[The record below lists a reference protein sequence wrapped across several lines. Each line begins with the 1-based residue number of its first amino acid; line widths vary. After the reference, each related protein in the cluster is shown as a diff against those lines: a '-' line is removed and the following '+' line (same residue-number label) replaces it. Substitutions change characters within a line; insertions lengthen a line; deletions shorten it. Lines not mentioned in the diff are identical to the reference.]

1 MKLSLMM
8 SAIGVRPRVFGGFAL
23 ILSFLVLLAGFAMVQ
38 VEQIGGT
45 VNELVTS
52 AAGDAGMSQVRAAL
66 LGANGA
72 VEKFIRTWNVGDKE
86 TATKAIEGVGKLAD
100 EIEQKFGKLQAIA
113 EGAGPVRT
121 ELQTYRSSFAAAAE
135 AVDRLRAATTK
146 TDAHGANAALN
157 VGGIQVALANR
168 SDAER
173 LMNPM
178 RLAAVVDAVR
188 ITVMRYGTTLATAD
202 ADDAKLALTYAEL
215 AIADTEAEMA
225 GAGADDAKLKALVT
239 ALKTVMT
246 ADRAAL
252 DDVIKV
258 AGDLRAKQ
266 ADLAKASAAIDAQV
280 SKINERLGS
289 VRSERGAKT
298 AASVQQTQQT
308 LIFTAAGALVLGA
321 VLAWLIGAS
330 VSGPIRSMTDRM
342 QSLAAGEL
350 DEAIPGGDSRDE
362 IGRMARAV
370 EVFRENALAVRRM
383 QSEATTQRQATEAD
397 RARMMAQLASRFE
410 QGMQGVITGV
420 GGRAEDMGRSAE
432 ELARVAERGR
442 GLAEAVATRAEE
454 ASVNVQT
461 VASATQE
468 LAASIREI
476 SSQVQRSV
484 TVSSRATDETQRTS
498 ELIHGL
504 SSAAEKIGTI
514 IQLIQAIASQT
525 NLLALNATI
534 EAARAGDAGKGFA
547 IVASEVKN
555 LASQTAQATEQ
566 IASQIASI
574 QNVTGET
581 VAAITQFGA
590 TVKEMADIATAIAA
604 AVEEQGAAT
613 GDIARNVEQ
622 AASGTAAVTREIG
635 DVRAVAG
642 ETDAGAE
649 AALAAAAA
657 LQQQAVS
664 LKSNVDDFLHT
675 IRSAA

>member
-8 SAIGVRPRVFGGFAL
+8 SWIGVRPRVFGGFAL
-23 ILSFLVLLAGFAMVQ
+23 VLSFLVLLAGFAMVQ
-38 VEQIGGT
+38 VGQIGGT
-45 VNELVTS
+45 VNDLVNS

-66 LGANGA
+66 LGADGA
-72 VEKFIRTWNVGDKE
+72 VEKFIRTWKVGDKDA
-86 TATKAIEGVGKLAD
+86 ATKAIDGVGQLAD
-100 EIEQKFGKLQAIA
+100 QVDRQFGKLPAIA
-113 EGAGPVRT
+113 DGLGPVKT
-121 ELQTYRSSFAAAAE
+121 SLETYRSSFAAAAE
-135 AVDRLRAATTK
+135 AVDQLRAATTK
-146 TDAHGANAALN
+146 ADAHGAAAGLD

-173 LMNPM
+173 FLNPM

-188 ITVMRYGTTLATAD
+188 VTMMRYGTTLSTTN
-202 ADDAKLALTYAEL
+202 ADDAKLALMYAQN
-215 AIADTEAEMA
+215 AIADSEAEIA
-225 GAGADDAKLKALVT
+225 GGDAKLKSLVA
-239 ALKTVMT
+239 ALKTAIA
-246 ADRAAL
+246 ADAAAL
-252 DDVIKV
+252 DEVTRV

-266 ADLAKASAAIDAQV
+266 ADLAKASAAIDDEV
-280 SKINERLGS
+280 NKINQRLGR
-289 VRSERGAKT
+289 VRAEQGEKT
-298 AASVQQTQQT
+298 AAAVQQTQQT
-308 LIFTAAGALVLGA
+308 VILTAAGALVLGA
-321 VLAWLIGAS
+321 ILAWLIGAS
-330 VSGPIRSMTDRM
+330 VSGPIRAMTDRM

-350 DEAIPGGDSRDE
+350 DNAIPRGEQRDE

-383 QSEATTQRQATEAD
+383 EREAAAQRESTEAD
-397 RARMMAQLASRFE
+397 RVRMMAELAGRFE

-420 GGRAEDMGRSAE
+420 GGRAEEMGRSAT

-442 GLAEAVATRAEE
+442 GLAEAVATRAEQ

-484 TVSSRATDETQRTS
+484 TMSNRATDETQQTS
-498 ELIHGL
+498 KLIHGL
-504 SSAAEKIGTI
+504 SDAAEKIGTI

-534 EAARAGDAGKGFA
+534 EAARAGDAGRGFA

-555 LASQTAQATEQ
+555 LATQTAQATEQ
-566 IASQIASI
+566 IASQIATI
-574 QNVTGET
+574 QSATGES
-581 VAAITQFGA
+581 VAAIAKFGG

-613 GDIARNVEQ
+613 GEIARNVEQ
-622 AASGTAAVTREIG
+622 AANGTAAVTREIG

-649 AALAAAAA
+649 AALTAAAA

-675 IRSAA
+675 IRAAA

>member
-1 MKLSLMM
+1 MKLSLVM
-8 SAIGVRPRVFGGFAL
+8 SWIGVRPRVFGGFAL
-23 ILSFLVLLAGFAMVQ
+23 VLSFLVLLAGFAMVQ
-38 VEQIGGT
+38 VAQIGGT
-45 VNELVTS
+45 VNDLVNS

-66 LGANGA
+66 LGADGA
-72 VEKFIRTWNVGDKE
+72 VEKFIRTWNVGDKDA
-86 TATKAIEGVGKLAD
+86 ATKAIDGVGQLAD
-100 EIEQKFGKLQAIA
+100 QVERQFGTLRAIA
-113 EGAGPVRT
+113 DGLGPVKT
-121 ELQTYRSSFAAAAE
+121 SLETYRSSFAAAAE

-146 TDAHGANAALN
+146 ADAHGAAAGLD

-173 LMNPM
+173 LLNPM

-188 ITVMRYGTTLATAD
+188 ITMMRYGATLSTAN
-202 ADDAKLALTYAEL
+202 ADDAKLALMYAQN
-215 AIADTEAEMA
+215 AIADSEAEIT
-225 GAGADDAKLKALVT
+225 GPGDAKLKSLVS
-239 ALKTVMT
+239 ALKTAIV
-246 ADRAAL
+246 ADAVAL
-252 DDVIKV
+252 DEVTKV

-266 ADLAKASAAIDAQV
+266 ADLAKASAAIDGEV
-280 SKINERLGS
+280 NKINQKLGR
-289 VRSERGAKT
+289 VRAEQGEKT
-298 AASVQQTQQT
+298 AAAVQQTQQT
-308 LIFTAAGALVLGA
+308 VILTAAGALVLGA
-321 VLAWLIGAS
+321 ILAWLIGAS
-330 VSGPIRSMTDRM
+330 VSGPIRAMTDRM

-350 DEAIPGGDSRDE
+350 DHAIPGGESRDE

-383 QSEATTQRQATEAD
+383 EREAAAQRQSTETD
-397 RARMMAQLASRFE
+397 RVRMMAELAGRFE

-420 GGRAEDMGRSAE
+420 GGRAEEMGRSAT

-442 GLAEAVATRAEE
+442 GLAEAVATRAEQ

-484 TVSSRATDETQRTS
+484 TMSNRATDETQQTS
-498 ELIHGL
+498 KLIHGL
-504 SSAAEKIGTI
+504 SDAAEKIGTI
-514 IQLIQAIASQT
+514 VQLIQAIASQT

-534 EAARAGDAGKGFA
+534 EAARAGDAGRGFA

-555 LASQTAQATEQ
+555 LATQTAQATEQ
-566 IASQIASI
+566 IASQIATI
-574 QNVTGET
+574 QSATGES
-581 VAAITQFGA
+581 VAAIAKFGG

-613 GDIARNVEQ
+613 GEIARNVEQ
-622 AASGTAAVTREIG
+622 AANGTAAVTREIG
-635 DVRAVAG
+635 DVRVVAG

-649 AALAAAAA
+649 AALTAAAA

-675 IRSAA
+675 IRAAA

>member
-1 MKLSLMM
+1 MKLSLVM
-8 SAIGVRPRVFGGFAL
+8 SWIGVRPRVFGGFAL
-23 ILSFLVLLAGFAMVQ
+23 VLSFLVLLAGFAMVQ
-38 VEQIGGT
+38 VGQIGGT
-45 VNELVTS
+45 VNDLVNS

-66 LGANGA
+66 LGADGA
-72 VEKFIRTWNVGDKE
+72 VEKFIRTWNVGDKDA
-86 TATKAIEGVGKLAD
+86 ATKAIDGVGQLAD
-100 EIEQKFGKLQAIA
+100 QVERQFGTLRAIA
-113 EGAGPVRT
+113 DGLGPVKT
-121 ELQTYRSSFAAAAE
+121 SLETYRSSFAAAAE

-146 TDAHGANAALN
+146 ADAHGAAAGLD

-173 LMNPM
+173 LLNPM

-188 ITVMRYGTTLATAD
+188 ITMMRYGATLSTAN
-202 ADDAKLALTYAEL
+202 ADDAKLALMYAQN
-215 AIADTEAEMA
+215 AIADSEAEIT
-225 GAGADDAKLKALVT
+225 GAGDAKLKSLVS
-239 ALKTVMT
+239 ALKTAIV
-246 ADRAAL
+246 ADAAAL
-252 DDVIKV
+252 DEVTKV

-266 ADLAKASAAIDAQV
+266 ADLAKASAAIDDEV
-280 SKINERLGS
+280 NKINQKLGR
-289 VRSERGAKT
+289 VRAEQGEKT
-298 AASVQQTQQT
+298 AAAVQQTQQT
-308 LIFTAAGALVLGA
+308 VILTAAGALVLGA
-321 VLAWLIGAS
+321 ILAWLIGAS
-330 VSGPIRSMTDRM
+330 VSGPIRAMTDRM

-350 DEAIPGGDSRDE
+350 DHAIPGGESRDE

-383 QSEATTQRQATEAD
+383 EREAAAQRQSTETD
-397 RARMMAQLASRFE
+397 RVRMMAELAGRFE

-420 GGRAEDMGRSAE
+420 GGRAEEMGRSAT

-442 GLAEAVATRAEE
+442 GLAEAVATRAEQ

-484 TVSSRATDETQRTS
+484 TMSNRATDETQQTS
-498 ELIHGL
+498 KLIHGL
-504 SSAAEKIGTI
+504 SDAAEKIGTI
-514 IQLIQAIASQT
+514 VQLIQAIASQT

-534 EAARAGDAGKGFA
+534 EAARAGDAGRGFA

-555 LASQTAQATEQ
+555 LATQTAQATEQ
-566 IASQIASI
+566 IASQIATI
-574 QNVTGET
+574 QSATGES
-581 VAAITQFGA
+581 VAAIAKFGG

-613 GDIARNVEQ
+613 GEIARNVEQ
-622 AASGTAAVTREIG
+622 AANGTAAVTREIG

-649 AALAAAAA
+649 AALTAAAA

-675 IRSAA
+675 IRAAA

>member
-280 SKINERLGS
+280 SKINERLGAG
-289 VRSERGAKT
+289 RSQRGAKT

>member
-1 MKLSLMM
+1 MKLSLVM
-8 SAIGVRPRVFGGFAL
+8 SWIGVRPRVFGGFAL
-23 ILSFLVLLAGFAMVQ
+23 VLSFLVLLAGFAMVQ
-38 VEQIGGT
+38 VGQIGGT
-45 VNELVTS
+45 VNDLVNS

-66 LGANGA
+66 LGADGA
-72 VEKFIRTWNVGDKE
+72 VEKFIRTWNVSDKDA
-86 TATKAIEGVGKLAD
+86 ATKAIDGVGQLAD
-100 EIEQKFGKLQAIA
+100 QVERQFGTLRAIA
-113 EGAGPVRT
+113 DGLGPVKT
-121 ELQTYRSSFAAAAE
+121 SLETYRSSFAAAAE

-146 TDAHGANAALN
+146 ADAHGAAAGLD

-173 LMNPM
+173 LLNPM

-188 ITVMRYGTTLATAD
+188 ITMMRYGATLSTAN
-202 ADDAKLALTYAEL
+202 ADDAKLALMYAQN
-215 AIADTEAEMA
+215 AIADSEAEIT
-225 GAGADDAKLKALVT
+225 GPGDAKLKSLVS
-239 ALKTVMT
+239 ALKTAIV
-246 ADRAAL
+246 ADAAAL
-252 DDVIKV
+252 DEVTKV

-266 ADLAKASAAIDAQV
+266 ADLAKASAAIDGEV
-280 SKINERLGS
+280 NKINQKLGR
-289 VRSERGAKT
+289 VRAEQGEKT
-298 AASVQQTQQT
+298 AAAVQQTQQT
-308 LIFTAAGALVLGA
+308 VILTAAGALVLGA
-321 VLAWLIGAS
+321 ILAWLIGAS
-330 VSGPIRSMTDRM
+330 VSGPIRAMTDRM

-350 DEAIPGGDSRDE
+350 DHAIPGGESRDE

-383 QSEATTQRQATEAD
+383 EREAAAQRQSTETD
-397 RARMMAQLASRFE
+397 RVRMMAELAGRFE

-420 GGRAEDMGRSAE
+420 GGRAEEMGRSAT

-442 GLAEAVATRAEE
+442 GLAEAVATRAEQ

-484 TVSSRATDETQRTS
+484 TMSNRATDETQQTS
-498 ELIHGL
+498 KLIHGL
-504 SSAAEKIGTI
+504 SDAAEKIGTI
-514 IQLIQAIASQT
+514 VQLIQAIASQT

-534 EAARAGDAGKGFA
+534 EAARAGDAGRGFA

-555 LASQTAQATEQ
+555 LATQTAQATEQ
-566 IASQIASI
+566 IASQIATI
-574 QNVTGET
+574 QSATGES
-581 VAAITQFGA
+581 VAAIAKFGG

-613 GDIARNVEQ
+613 GEIARNVEQ
-622 AASGTAAVTREIG
+622 AANGTAAVTREIG

-649 AALAAAAA
+649 AALTAAAA

-675 IRSAA
+675 IRAAA

>member
-1 MKLSLMM
+1 MKLSLML
-8 SAIGVRPRVFGGFAL
+8 SSIGVRPRVFGGFAL
-23 ILSFLVLLAGFAMVQ
+23 VLSFLVLLAGFAMVQ
-38 VEQIGGT
+38 VGQIGGT
-45 VNELVTS
+45 VNDLVTS

-66 LGANGA
+66 LGADGA
-72 VEKFIRTWNVGDKE
+72 VEKFIRTWNVGDKD
-86 TATKAIEGVGKLAD
+86 AAAKAIEGVGQLAD
-100 EIEQKFGKLQAIA
+100 QVDRQFGKLQAIA
-113 EGAGPVRT
+113 DGIGPVKT
-121 ELQTYRSSFAAAAE
+121 SLETYRSSFAAAAA

-146 TDAHGANAALN
+146 ADAHGAAAGLD

-168 SDAER
+168 SDPER
-173 LMNPM
+173 LLNPM

-188 ITVMRYGTTLATAD
+188 ITMMRYGATLSTAN
-202 ADDAKLALTYAEL
+202 ADDTKLALMYAQN
-215 AIADTEAEMA
+215 AIADTEAEIA
-225 GAGADDAKLKALVT
+225 GTGEPKLKSLVT
-239 ALKTVMT
+239 ALKTAIA
-246 ADRAAL
+246 ADAAAL
-252 DDVIKV
+252 DEVTKV

-266 ADLAKASAAIDAQV
+266 ADLAKASATIDDEV
-280 SKINERLGS
+280 NKINQKLGR
-289 VRSERGAKT
+289 VRAEQGEKT
-298 AASVQQTQQT
+298 ASAVQQTQQT
-308 LIFTAAGALVLGA
+308 VILTATGALVLGA
-321 VLAWLIGAS
+321 ILAWLIGAS
-330 VSGPIRSMTDRM
+330 VSGPIRAMTDRM

-350 DEAIPGGDSRDE
+350 DHAIPGGEQRDE

-383 QSEATTQRQATEAD
+383 EREAAAQRESTEAD
-397 RARMMAQLASRFE
+397 RVRLMAELAGRFE

-420 GGRAEDMGRSAE
+420 GGRAAEMGRSAT

-442 GLAEAVATRAEE
+442 GLAEAVATRAEQ
-454 ASVNVQT
+454 ASANVQT

-468 LAASIREI
+468 LTASIREI

-484 TVSSRATDETQRTS
+484 TVSSRATDETKRTS

-504 SSAAEKIGTI
+504 SDAAEKIGTI

-534 EAARAGDAGKGFA
+534 EAARAGDAGRGFA

-555 LASQTAQATEQ
+555 LATQTAQATEQ
-566 IASQIASI
+566 IAGQIATI
-574 QNVTGET
+574 QSATGES
-581 VAAITQFGA
+581 VAAIAKFGA

-613 GDIARNVEQ
+613 GEIARNVEQ

-649 AALAAAAA
+649 AALTAAAA

-675 IRSAA
+675 IRAAA

>member
-8 SAIGVRPRVFGGFAL
+8 SWIGVRPRVFGGFAL

-86 TATKAIEGVGKLAD
+86 AATKAIEGVGQLAD
-100 EIEQKFGKLQAIA
+100 QVEQKFGKLQAIA
-113 EGAGPVRT
+113 DGAGPVRT

-146 TDAHGANAALN
+146 TDAQGATAALN

-168 SDAER
+168 SDGER

-188 ITVMRYGTTLATAD
+188 ITVMRYGTTLSTAD
-202 ADDAKLALTYAEL
+202 ADDAKLALSYAEL

-225 GAGADDAKLKALVT
+225 GSGPADAKLKSLVA
-239 ALKTVMT
+239 ALKAGMT
-246 ADRAAL
+246 ADAAAL
-252 DDVIKV
+252 DEVIKV
-258 AGDLRAKQ
+258 AGDLRARQ
-266 ADLAKASAAIDAQV
+266 ADLTKASAAIDAQV
-280 SKINERLGS
+280 NRINQTLGT
-289 VRSERGAKT
+289 VRAEQGGKT

-308 LIFTAAGALVLGA
+308 VIFSAAGALVLGT

-350 DEAIPGGDSRDE
+350 DEAIPGGESRDE

-383 QSEATTQRQATEAD
+383 QGEATEQRQATEAD
-397 RARMMAQLASRFE
+397 RARMMAELAGRFE

-420 GGRAEDMGRSAE
+420 GGRAAEMGRSAE

-442 GLAEAVATRAEE
+442 GLAEAVATRAEQ
-454 ASVNVQT
+454 ASMNVQT

-484 TVSSRATDETQRTS
+484 MVSSRATDETQRTS
-498 ELIHGL
+498 QLIHGL

-566 IASQIASI
+566 IASQIAAI

-622 AASGTAAVTREIG
+622 AANGTAAVTREIG

-649 AALAAAAA
+649 AALAAAAV